1 MRKKI
6 VITGGLGYIGTEL
19 CKLYSGVSW
28 HHKITVI
35 DNRFISERVNQIRN
49 WNMEFIQGDILD
61 KDIIQKHFKD
71 ADVVH
76 HLAGVTAVP
85 KTKSESSEAIDKKI
99 KEVGEIGTQNILDV
113 ISDNCKIIFPSTHV
127 VYEGINE
134 VKKDWEALDRKKIFN
149 AQTNLIKEFNSHIP
163 QAFGNFIPNYKNIA
177 SVGQYF
183 HSSGLKP
190 KTRLLIEDRIKGLV
204 ISHPRAI
211 KEDKMKPLDNLTYNT
226 FVSKFNDTYKET
238 LLKEQRELLTNFITS
253 FSDNGLGLKMF
264 MNEELGRLKEECD
277 QLSEGKWADK
287 IRLVKQRIEEF
298 KNKPLTEE
306 VVKDVFHIQQL
317 LSEIK

>member
-1 MRKKI
+1 MKHNKKRN
-6 VITGGLGYIGTEL
+6 TAF
-19 CKLYSGVSW
+19 LY
-28 HHKITVI
+28 
-35 DNRFISERVNQIRN
+35 EC
-49 WNMEFIQGDILD
+49 L
-61 KDIIQKHFKD
+61 
-71 ADVVH
+71 
-76 HLAGVTAVP
+76 
-85 KTKSESSEAIDKKI
+85 I
-99 KEVGEIGTQNILDV
+99 KEMTKAVVRGELQKKQQIVETLKRYFSKGKPLYNDLQLYKQLMEPQRIQE
-113 ISDNCKIIFPSTHV
+113 SMSTR
-127 VYEGINE
+127 YMQE
-134 VKKDWEALDRKKIFN
+134 VKGDWEALDRKEIFN
-149 AQTNLIKEFNSHIP
+149 EQTNLIKEFNQNLP
-163 QAFGNFIPNYKNIA
+163 EAFGNFIPNYKSIA
-177 SVGQYF
+177 TVGQYF
-183 HSSGLKP
+183 NSNGLKA
-190 KTRLLIEDRIKGLV
+190 KTRLLIEEKVKRFV

-211 KEDKMKPLDNLTYNT
+211 KEDKMKTLDNLTYNT